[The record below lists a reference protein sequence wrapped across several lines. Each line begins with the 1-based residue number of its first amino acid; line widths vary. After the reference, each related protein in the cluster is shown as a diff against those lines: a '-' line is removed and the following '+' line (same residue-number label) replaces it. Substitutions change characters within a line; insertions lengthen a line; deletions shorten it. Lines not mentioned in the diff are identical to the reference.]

1 MHENA
6 LDPAT
11 PPERHRFHFLDA
23 LRGLAAILVIIRHAP
38 PVYRK
43 AFVSPNSFLAVDF
56 FFCLS
61 GFVIAFSYEKRLQGL
76 LTFKNFF
83 LARVIRLYPI
93 AAIGTLIG
101 AADTA
106 FFSRMYGHSPVSVLN
121 LAKYIALGLLVLPSY
136 RDVLFPLDFVMWTLF
151 FELVANIFYAALVR
165 FGLARL
171 PVIAAIAGL
180 SLALIAFERTKLGT
194 VDQGWDVTH
203 AYMGMTRV
211 CLSFFAGVLTFRMY
225 KRFSHEGLREGHS
238 VFAGVGVV
246 GAFVLVLCG
255 PAFFTRNAV
264 SQLLVLAV
272 VFPLIV
278 YFGAHI
284 ALSPRWTTICAFL
297 GTISYP
303 LYILHPVLLRPLQI
317 PGSRNY
323 AASHTGGA
331 KIIMLIAGVVLV
343 IVSWF
348 VAKYYDTPMR
358 QMLTSYV
365 RSRATTSKLRVSS

>member
-1 MHENA
+1 MLEKA

-38 PVYRK
+38 PVYRR

-76 LTFKNFF
+76 LTFKNFL

-93 AAIGTLIG
+93 AAVGTMIG
-101 AADTA
+101 AVDTA
-106 FFSRMYGHSPVSVLN
+106 LFSRLYGHSPVPVLK
-121 LAKYIALGLLVLPSY
+121 LVQYIALGMLVLPTY
-136 RDVLFPLDFVMWTLF
+136 PGILFPLDFVMWTLF
-151 FELVANIFYAALVR
+151 FELVANIAYALLVK
-165 FGLARL
+165 FGLAQL

-180 SLALIAFERTKLGT
+180 SLVLIGVERKMLGT
-194 VDQGWDVTH
+194 VDQGWDVNH
-203 AYMGMTRV
+203 AYLGLTRV
-211 CLSFFAGVLTFRMY
+211 CLSFFAGVLTFHIY
-225 KRFSHEGLREGHS
+225 KHFLERGVSATHSRFVGI
-238 VFAGVGVV
+238 GVIAV
-246 GAFVLVLCG
+246 FVLILCG

-264 SQLLVLAV
+264 SELLVLAV

-278 YFGAHI
+278 YLGAHVV
-284 ALSPRWTTICAFL
+284 LSPRWTVICAFL

-303 LYILHPVLLRPLQI
+303 LYILHPVLLRPLGA

-323 AASHTGGA
+323 AAAHPAAA
-331 KIIMLIAGVVLV
+331 KVIMVLAGVILVVLSWV
-343 IVSWF
+343 I
-348 VAKYYDTPMR
+348 ARLYDTPMR
-358 QMLTSYV
+358 EMLTRYQ
-365 RSRATTSKLRVSS
+365 RSRTAAQALRVSS